1 MTAPHG
7 ENATTRRT
15 RKIDGHNMFFREQRQ
30 KGKTSGEVA
39 ALWKALSDEQIAS
52 YRRNAAKWNDD
63 ARHGINPRDS
73 LSWKRKQNIEWEKVN
88 KTQLDNRAS
97 KRQEA
102 IARDASH
109 IDPIYVSSLDAE
121 TMRRLS
127 WF

>member
-1 MTAPHG
+1 
-7 ENATTRRT
+7 
-15 RKIDGHNMFFREQRQ
+15 MFFREQRQ

-39 ALWKALSDEQIAS
+39 ALWKTLSEEQIAS
-52 YRRNAAKWNDD
+52 YKRKATKWNDD
-63 ARHGINPRDS
+63 VWHGINPRDS
-73 LSWKRKQNIEWEKVN
+73 LSRKHKQNIEWEKAR
-88 KTQLDNRAS
+88 KTQLVNRVS

-127 WF
+127 WFWRRRYMYII